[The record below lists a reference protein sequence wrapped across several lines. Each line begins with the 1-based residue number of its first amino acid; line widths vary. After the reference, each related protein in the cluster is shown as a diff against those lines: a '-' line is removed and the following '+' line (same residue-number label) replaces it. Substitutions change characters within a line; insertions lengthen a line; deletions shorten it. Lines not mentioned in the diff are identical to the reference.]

1 MAHLKNIIQVFLGA
15 PMGHFDCHERTLCM
29 HPHRWVRCITANSWV
44 QTGDQFLFLPLQKLF
59 DSFCKEE
66 FIFVSGVGAMLRS
79 RNRLDGR
86 LFIPKLVFL
95 GLNSTVDKE
104 LGALASAWLMEVW

>member
-1 MAHLKNIIQVFLGA
+1 
-15 PMGHFDCHERTLCM
+15 M
-29 HPHRWVRCITANSWV
+29 HTRRWVRFITANSGA

-59 DSFCKEE
+59 DSLCKEE
-66 FIFVSGVGAMLRS
+66 FIFVSGVGAVLRS

-95 GLNSTVDKE
+95 GLNSHVDKE
-104 LGALASAWLMEVW
+104 LSALTSAWLMEVW